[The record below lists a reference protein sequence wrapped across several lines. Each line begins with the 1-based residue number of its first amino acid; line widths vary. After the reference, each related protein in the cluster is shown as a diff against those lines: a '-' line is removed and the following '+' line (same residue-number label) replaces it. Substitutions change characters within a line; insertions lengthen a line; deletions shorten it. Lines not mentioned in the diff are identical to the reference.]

1 MRVTHLALTHFRS
14 FSRLDLS
21 LPIGATVIWGDNGA
35 GKSNLIEALYL
46 LATSRS
52 PYTSA
57 EREMIGWHCPHRP
70 AFARVVGQ
78 VLREGRVTSLEVLT
92 AETDASAS
100 PAEFEPSPDPGMYRP
115 ATVRRKVVIN
125 GTPRQTGELLGHLN
139 AVHFSPEEVEL
150 VAGSAERRRRFLD
163 IALSQLDRQY
173 VRTLRQYQR
182 VLVQRNALLR
192 HLRDNERAG
201 PSQLDH
207 WDTQAVSLG
216 AAIVAARLRAVARL
230 NIHLALM
237 DGIALGAA
245 PIRITY
251 VSGVGFPNPAE
262 GDAPLVQSI
271 DVGDTLAED
280 VACRLRVAFARQRT
294 RERAAAIT
302 LVGPHRDDLVV
313 CAGAVDQRTYG
324 SRGQQRT
331 AALALKIAEA
341 GLMREVTGEPPV
353 LLLDDVMSELD
364 PTRRAFIESLCA
376 DADQAIVTGTEA
388 AVFTSAFRERSH
400 TLRLDGA
407 KFHSTPSG

>member
-14 FSRLDLS
+14 FSRLELS
-21 LPIGATVIWGDNGA
+21 LPIGSTVIWGDNGA
-35 GKSNLIEALYL
+35 GKSNLIESLYL

-57 EREMIGWHCPHRP
+57 EREMIDWHCPHRP

-92 AETDASAS
+92 AETDASTT
-100 PAEFEPSPDPGMYRP
+100 PADFEPSPDPGMYRP

-192 HLRDNERAG
+192 HLRENPTVS

-207 WDTQAVSLG
+207 WDTEAVFLG
-216 AAIVAARLRAVARL
+216 AAIVAARIRAVARL
-230 NIHLALM
+230 NVHLALI
-237 DGIALGAA
+237 DGIAPGAA

-251 VSGVGFPNPAE
+251 LSGVDLPKPTE
-262 GDAPLVQSI
+262 GDAPFVRTI
-271 DVGDTLAED
+271 DAGDTLAED
-280 VACRLRVAFARQRT
+280 VASRLRAAFARQRT

-302 LVGPHRDDLVV
+302 LVGPHRDDLLV
-313 CAGAVDQRTYG
+313 CAGVIDQRTYG

-364 PTRRAFIESLCA
+364 PTRRAFVEGLCA
-376 DADQAIVTGTEA
+376 DADQAIVTGTEE
-388 AVFTSAFRERSH
+388 AVFSPAFRERSQALH
-400 TLRLDGA
+400 LEGA
-407 KFHSTPSG
+407 AFIPMGS